1 MDSISNNGK
10 EAAEAIRNYVKP
22 IFGFA
27 LNRVKHRAEAEDL
40 AQEIMLQ
47 LLKSFSGARD
57 IRSLD
62 AYVWTVARYTW
73 VNWLKK
79 REHAPQVIE
88 INGMSELSAAP
99 SREPLDRL
107 LATEAS
113 RELRREVAF
122 LSDIHRRIVVMHYY
136 DELKIGDIAIALNIP
151 VGTVKWHLSEA
162 KKKLRKGMKRMRTT
176 GTLSVNPVSMGEMGH
191 SGSAGSLGETNDF
204 LGRALAQNIVYA
216 AYHKARTVHQIAEEL
231 GMPPSLLEGEVRH
244 LADYNFLLQTSP
256 GKYQS
261 NTIVWDLFELAVAG
275 HQFWQDCAAEV
286 ADVHFDALMEVRR
299 QVEDS
304 GVYVPDDDYNFLLW
318 TLLPKNIEEQS
329 WRSMPAGEN
338 FDAVAPMRK
347 DGGQYI
353 AYAALDRSHYPD
365 PGFDMGSYVTFG
377 PSIRYVEDT
386 PLYLWQFNTY
396 WSDRE
401 TDWRFLEYRNVEICH
416 AFQQGEL
423 PDNEDN
429 AEQYSFLLEKGYI
442 RKTKEGY
449 KFNAVWFD
457 SPQTLDRLNKAMPDL
472 SALYAPAVGK
482 LYDKMLNLFLQNQ
495 PKHLE
500 PQLAYMVRGNTGGGR
515 LVAYILKHL
524 IDNGKL
530 KPPLPHQQKTI
541 STWMGPV
548 K

>member
-1 MDSISNNGK
+1 MDSIGKNGK
-10 EAAEAIRNYVKP
+10 EAAEAIRSYVKP

-27 LNRVKHRAEAEDL
+27 LNRVKQRAEAEDL

-47 LLKSFSGARD
+47 LLKSFSGVRD

-79 REHAPQVIE
+79 RAHAPQAIE

-107 LATEAS
+107 LVTEAY

-151 VGTVKWHLSEA
+151 VNTVKWHLSEA
-162 KKKLRKGMKRMRTT
+162 KKKLRKGMKRMRAT

-204 LGRALAQNIVYA
+204 LGRALAQNIVYT

-244 LADYNFLLQTSP
+244 LADYNFLIQTSP

-299 QVEDS
+299 QVEEAECTFRTATITSCS
-304 GVYVPDDDYNFLLW
+304 GPCCPR
-318 TLLPKNIEEQS
+318 TS
-329 WRSMPAGEN
+329 RSNLGGACRRATTSMRSHQCERTE
-338 FDAVAPMRK
+338 VSILPMR
-347 DGGQYI
+347 
-353 AYAALDRSHYPD
+353 R
-365 PGFDMGSYVTFG
+365 
-377 PSIRYVEDT
+377 
-386 PLYLWQFNTY
+386 
-396 WSDRE
+396 
-401 TDWRFLEYRNVEICH
+401 
-416 AFQQGEL
+416 
-423 PDNEDN
+423 
-429 AEQYSFLLEKGYI
+429 
-442 RKTKEGY
+442 
-449 KFNAVWFD
+449 
-457 SPQTLDRLNKAMPDL
+457 
-472 SALYAPAVGK
+472 
-482 LYDKMLNLFLQNQ
+482 
-495 PKHLE
+495 
-500 PQLAYMVRGNTGGGR
+500 
-515 LVAYILKHL
+515 
-524 IDNGKL
+524 
-530 KPPLPHQQKTI
+530 
-541 STWMGPV
+541 
-548 K
+548 